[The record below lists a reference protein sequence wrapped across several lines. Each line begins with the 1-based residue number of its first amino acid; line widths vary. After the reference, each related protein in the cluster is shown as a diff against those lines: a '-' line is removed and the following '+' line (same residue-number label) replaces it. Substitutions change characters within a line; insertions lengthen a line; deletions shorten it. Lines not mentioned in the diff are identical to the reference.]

1 MNSPLLLASFVLR
14 FVATL
19 GPASAV
25 EPPEEYNLQK
35 DLGIG
40 GLHDPEGNPIELW
53 RSKEPE

>member
-1 MNSPLLLASFVLR
+1 MNSPLLLVTFVLR

-25 EPPEEYNLQK
+25 EPPEEYILQK

-40 GLHDPEGNPIELW
+40 RLHDPEGKPVELW
-53 RSKEPE
+53 E